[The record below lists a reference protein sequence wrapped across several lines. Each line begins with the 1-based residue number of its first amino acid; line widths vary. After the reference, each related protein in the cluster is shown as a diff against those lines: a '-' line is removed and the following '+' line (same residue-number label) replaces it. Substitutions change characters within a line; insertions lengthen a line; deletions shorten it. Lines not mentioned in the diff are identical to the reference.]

1 MVDPYTR
8 ISENAVEAI
17 AKPLILPDMS
27 FSLLGLLEFTKQATP
42 HLSQCSSKSDA
53 PKSTKGGPISG
64 PPRRGETLRKRCLFR
79 RLIVDFIARESA
91 RRQLP
96 CCSRSWLSI
105 LPGQL
110 YERSC
115 PCYPRQR

>member
-42 HLSQCSSKSDA
+42 HPVEVLQQVRCAQKHKRWPHFRPTSPWGNSKKTLPVQTTNRGFYCPRIGTPPTAMLFAILAFHS
-53 PKSTKGGPISG
+53 SG
-64 PPRRGETLRKRCLFR
+64 PV
-79 RLIVDFIARESA
+79 I
-91 RRQLP
+91 
-96 CCSRSWLSI
+96 
-105 LPGQL
+105 
-110 YERSC
+110 
-115 PCYPRQR
+115 